1 MNEQEMKR
9 QIMTVLSDWQDTQ
22 LNIKSESGRGLLA
35 EALVQRL
42 IRAQNI
48 KLAEGE

>member
-1 MNEQEMKR
+1 MK
-9 QIMTVLSDWQDTQ
+9 VLNDWQDSQ

-42 IRAQNI
+42 IRSQNI
-48 KLAEGE
+48 KLAGNE